1 MIQSDRNAKRSIA
14 VTLSFVAAG
23 TVSLLTGMC
32 WLIVRPDIL
41 ATYHYNQ
48 HVIAVTH
55 LFTLGW
61 ICSAVMGSIYQLV
74 PVALETNLHS
84 ERLARAHF
92 LLHLIGFTGMV
103 WMFRAWNIKGVGYFG
118 FILATGVLVFA
129 YNIGRTLTSILR
141 WNVVAVG
148 IASALGWLVL
158 AILAGLLV
166 AAAKLW
172 PISSFDPIRQMHA
185 HAHLGGL
192 GFLMILIVAV
202 SYKLIP
208 MFGLSELQNQ
218 SRAWTSLALLNVGM
232 AGLFVTIL
240 FGSALKLLFAI
251 VVISGLGLF
260 GCELIAILRVR
271 KRRIMDWGMKY
282 FLTAIA
288 LLAPLCVLAIVLS
301 SPGVTLNDFTGRLE
315 NVYGLIALLGVVTL
329 AILGMLYKIVPFL
342 VWYSR
347 YSPDIGRMKV
357 PALVDL
363 YSVRL
368 QTIGYWLFLGGLVLT
383 SLATLFGHAACAQKG
398 AALWFASIIV
408 FAANMVKISHHL
420 FKPGTESLPM
430 NAALKGVS

>member
-1 MIQSDRNAKRSIA
+1 
-14 VTLSFVAAG
+14 
-23 TVSLLTGMC
+23 
-32 WLIVRPDIL
+32 
-41 ATYHYNQ
+41 
-48 HVIAVTH
+48 
-55 LFTLGW
+55 
-61 ICSAVMGSIYQLV
+61 
-74 PVALETNLHS
+74 
-84 ERLARAHF
+84 
-92 LLHLIGFTGMV
+92 
-103 WMFRAWNIKGVGYFG
+103 
-118 FILATGVLVFA
+118 
-129 YNIGRTLTSILR
+129 
-141 WNVVAVG
+141 
-148 IASALGWLVL
+148 
-158 AILAGLLV
+158 
-166 AAAKLW
+166 
-172 PISSFDPIRQMHA
+172 
-185 HAHLGGL
+185 
-192 GFLMILIVAV
+192 MILIVGV
-202 SYKLIP
+202 SYKLVP